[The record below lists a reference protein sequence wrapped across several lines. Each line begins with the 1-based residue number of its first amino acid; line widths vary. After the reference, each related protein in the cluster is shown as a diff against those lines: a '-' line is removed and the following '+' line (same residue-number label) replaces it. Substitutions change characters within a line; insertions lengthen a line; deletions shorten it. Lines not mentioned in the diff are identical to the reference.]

1 MQLLFFVLLICGLL
15 MVCLEIFLP
24 GGIIGFFGALA
35 LIGAI
40 IIGFLVFGPGTGG
53 IIAVSIIIL
62 LGVTVLLWIKFFPQ
76 TRIGKSITLSAN
88 GKAFKSSSGKF
99 SDLAGKE
106 GESFTELRPAGMIII
121 DGSRYDVVT
130 EGNLI
135 NKGKPVR
142 VISVHGN
149 RIVVRQIDNESPKAE
164 P

>member
-1 MQLLFFVLLICGLL
+1 MQLLFFVLLISGLL

-40 IIGFLVFGPGTGG
+40 VIGFLAFGPGTGVV
-53 IIAVSIIIL
+53 IAVSIIIL
-62 LGVTVLLWIKFFPQ
+62 LGITVFLWIKFFPQ
-76 TRIGKSITLSAN
+76 SRIGKSITLSAD
-88 GKAFKSSSGKF
+88 GKAFKSSSNKS
-99 SDLAGKE
+99 SDLVGKE
-106 GESFTELRPAGMIII
+106 GEAFTELRPAGVIII

-142 VISVHGN
+142 VIKVQGN
-149 RIVVRQIDNESPKAE
+149 RIVVRQIDNEAPEIES
-164 P
+164 

>member
-1 MQLLFFVLLICGLL
+1 MQLLFFVLLISGLL

-35 LIGAI
+35 LVGAI
-40 IIGFLVFGPGTGG
+40 VRGFLAFGPRTGV
-53 IIAVSIIIL
+53 IIAVSIIRL
-62 LGVTVLLWIKFFPQ
+62 LGITVFLWIKFFPQ

-88 GKAFKSSSGKF
+88 GKTFKSSSGKF
-99 SDLAGKE
+99 SDLVGKE
-106 GESFTELRPAGMIII
+106 GKSFTELRPAGVIII

-142 VISVHGN
+142 VIKVQGN
-149 RIVVRQIDNESPKAE
+149 RIVVRQIDNEAPEKKS
-164 P
+164 